1 MKELDISKIFWSKC
15 RTKLLEKFF
24 LEYESWNN
32 DGFHM
37 RALSRDLDEQI
48 NSIKRELDNLSEI
61 WILKF
66 KQELKKKIF
75 FVNSNF
81 YLVEDF
87 TNIFIKTYNP
97 LSKIKDFFKQ
107 KNELELIIVNE
118 AVKNKLNENGKNIL
132 DIFLIWDIDKETLSN
147 FLSWV
152 FYWRKIKFA
161 VITTEDF
168 FHRLEFWDKLIKN
181 ILSEKWNIYLK
192 DNLKIKEKLEG

>member
-87 TNIFIKTYNP
+87 TNIFIK
-97 LSKIKDFFKQ
+97 K
-107 KNELELIIVNE
+107 
-118 AVKNKLNENGKNIL
+118 
-132 DIFLIWDIDKETLSN
+132 
-147 FLSWV
+147 
-152 FYWRKIKFA
+152 
-161 VITTEDF
+161 
-168 FHRLEFWDKLIKN
+168 
-181 ILSEKWNIYLK
+181 
-192 DNLKIKEKLEG
+192 